1 MDINQKQDFHSGV
14 EAIIKKERQLEIN
27 YYQLEERSEKV
38 TIEKAL
44 FALLNEQARNW
55 SKS

>member
-27 YYQLEERSEKV
+27 YYQLAERSEKV